1 MFLVS
6 LVYTYSLNYNL
17 PLFRII
23 NKIKTIITIIQHI
36 LVKQNIPTYIIFVK
50 KCTVYLVIVTYLC
63 KILYYIRII
72 LLGT

>member
-1 MFLVS
+1 M
-6 LVYTYSLNYNL
+6 
-17 PLFRII
+17 
-23 NKIKTIITIIQHI
+23 KTIITITQHI